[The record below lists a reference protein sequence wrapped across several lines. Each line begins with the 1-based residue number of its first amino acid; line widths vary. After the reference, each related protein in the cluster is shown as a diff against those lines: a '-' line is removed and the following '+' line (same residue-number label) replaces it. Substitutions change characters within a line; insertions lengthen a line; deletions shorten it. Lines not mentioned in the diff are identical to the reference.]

1 MTLNLVN
8 IRKYIVINYFV
19 FRDFQISYK
28 LLKLFCMLKNLFL
41 TTLQAL
47 FKFVVG
53 PLLLVVFHVLIGA
66 ISGWFIGLFTGD
78 SFLEILSKIGI
89 TNCTMWEFGVFMG
102 FLSSFFRNF
111 LTLNNFPIKTKAFL
125 ALSPLPIIISTLIG
139 AISGWTI
146 DLIFASSIT
155 KILSQ
160 IGITGYSIWTIG
172 AFIGFVSS
180 FFRSSIKFKNSKH
193 S

>member
-53 PLLLVVFHVLIGA
+53 PLLLVVLHVLIGA

-78 SFLEILSKIGI
+78 SFLMILSKIGI
-89 TNCTMWEFGVFMG
+89 TNCTMWEFGIFMG

-111 LTLNNFPIKTKAFL
+111 LTLNNFPSKIKALL
-125 ALSPLPIIISTLIG
+125 ALSPLLIIINTLIG

-146 DLIFASSIT
+146 GLIFGTSIA

-160 IGITGYSIWTIG
+160 IGITGYSMWTIG
-172 AFIGFVSS
+172 AFMGFVSS
-180 FFRSSIKFKNSKH
+180 FFRSSIKFKNNKRS
-193 S
+193 